1 MGAVQT
7 KYADLLG
14 TGPLV
19 VISSVVGSWIVHQQ
33 NLALGHL
40 ADLDGGVFAVRI
52 HFQQN
57 AASELTFGEALWHH
71 RTGGD
76 IDDGIG
82 PVQVV
87 SEDRHEPVVQLLQ
100 HPKARDLEVSD
111 GCKEVYYLH
120 EEKVAENDWEILEEE
135 LDTCT
140 CYCIG
145 LLPGLHR

>member
-1 MGAVQT
+1 MGNVVHCQLTTAFITNSCYNRFSLHVNNRVKIFIKITASFIRLTDFNLIAVGFQDPPLGAVQT

-40 ADLDGGVFAVRI
+40 ADLGGGVFAVQI
-52 HFQQN
+52 HFQHN
-57 AASELTFGEALWHH
+57 AASEMTFGEALWHH

-87 SEDRHEPVVQLLQ
+87 SEDRH
-100 HPKARDLEVSD
+100 
-111 GCKEVYYLH
+111 
-120 EEKVAENDWEILEEE
+120 N
-135 LDTCT
+135 
-140 CYCIG
+140 
-145 LLPGLHR
+145 